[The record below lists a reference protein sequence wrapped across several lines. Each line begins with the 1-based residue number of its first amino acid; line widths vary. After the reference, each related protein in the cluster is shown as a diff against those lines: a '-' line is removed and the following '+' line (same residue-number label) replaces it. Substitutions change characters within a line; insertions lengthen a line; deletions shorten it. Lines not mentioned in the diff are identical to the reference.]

1 MTAAGKFRRSILLF
15 LSASLLFL
23 DASAARAGVTPTTVW
38 HVTPGGAGSRDGTSW
53 ENAFGEAEFPAAVVS
68 AGPGGEFWVAKGVYR
83 PAIPENAAG
92 VTTEERKK
100 SFVLKSGVAIYG
112 GFAGNEAASADRN
125 PVANVT
131 VLTGDLARDDARDA
145 NGVTAT
151 SGDIVGSN
159 SFHVVVGSGTDAS
172 AVLDGFV
179 VTAGNADGGAAG
191 AILELFNSGGGMYL
205 DAAGPTVANCT
216 FSGNNAI
223 GFGGG
228 ISARDGSAPTVT
240 DCTFSGN
247 NALGLGGG
255 ISACNGSAPTV
266 TNCVFSGNNASCGGG
281 MFNFTNCYST
291 VTNCTFS
298 ANSAGN
304 VGGGMCNST
313 NSPTATSSSTIANC
327 TFSENRAFSLGG
339 GMANMSGGP
348 APAITN
354 CTFSGNSVE
363 HPVEGGGGGM
373 SNTGTSPTVT
383 NCTFS
388 GNNAN
393 AGGGMYNVM
402 GSEPT
407 ITNCIF
413 WDALGGEIF
422 NSGSSSPDISFCI
435 VANEDVGT
443 VGASSDII
451 SADPLLGPLSWNGGP
466 ARTHALLPG
475 SPAIDAA
482 SPDIAPDFDQR
493 GMERP
498 QGAGFDI
505 GAYEFSSAA
514 KVLTV
519 DLSGTCGVTRSP
531 EGIPFGTSGRCRL
544 YSPDIGVTLHAVA
557 DSRDWFVTWSGDATG
572 SADATVTMS
581 RDRYVE
587 AVFDDAFLIVAS
599 AGSGGD
605 IAPSGVVKVR
615 SDSDQ
620 TFTISPDAGYGVLE
634 VAVDGIPF
642 SGDASTYT
650 FRDVSA
656 DHTIAVSFDAA
667 PTPTPTPVPSATPTS
682 TPVPTATPAPTS
694 APSTTPTPVPSA
706 TPTPVPTPDP
716 DIPLPKVTLT
726 LTLVSGGT
734 IVAGPTDISGPDV
747 LSSLALLAQLLQTD
761 PGAIL
766 SGGYNVDL
774 VRFFSLLA
782 KLDPGVSDL
791 VLLVEVTVGDVP
803 SGYRSQV
810 FLLTRTFDG
819 KGNPVGYAIVPRE
832 EGVTVFRKRADSLAW
847 KVAIRDGSAS
857 DGDGKTNGYVAP
869 QIAAVVAVFRT
880 DVSVTPSPTSGNTG
894 GGGGCALP
902 GGGALFALP
911 LLLLPP
917 LLIRRK

>member
-15 LSASLLFL
+15 MSASLLFL
-23 DASAARAGVTPTTVW
+23 DASAAMAGVAPTTVR
-38 HVTPGGAGSRDGTSW
+38 HVTQGGAGERNGESW
-53 ENAFGEAEFPAAVVS
+53 ANAFGEAEFPTAIVS

-83 PAIPENAAG
+83 PAIPENAASI
-92 VTTEERKK
+92 TEAERQK

-112 GFAGNEAASADRN
+112 VFAGNEAASADRN

-145 NGVTAT
+145 NRVTVT
-151 SGDIVGSN
+151 SDDIVGSN
-159 SFHVVVGSGTDAS
+159 SCHVVIGSGTDAS

-179 VTAGNADGGAAG
+179 VTAGHADEDDPSLAC
-191 AILELFNSGGGMYL
+191 GGGMYA
-205 DAAGPTVANCT
+205 DMGSPTVANCT
-216 FSGNNAI
+216 FSGNSAASY
-223 GFGGG
+223 GGG
-228 ISARDGSAPTVT
+228 IYNYNGSHSNVT
-240 DCTFSGN
+240 NCIFSGN
-247 NALGLGGG
+247 NATYG
-255 ISACNGSAPTV
+255 
-266 TNCVFSGNNASCGGG
+266 GGG
-281 MFNFTNCYST
+281 MFN
-291 VTNCTFS
+291 
-298 ANSAGN
+298 N
-304 VGGGMCNST
+304 VEC
-313 NSPTATSSSTIANC
+313 SPTV
-327 TFSENRAFSLGG
+327 E
-339 GMANMSGGP
+339 
-348 APAITN
+348 N
-354 CTFSGNSVE
+354 CTFSGNTAI
-363 HPVEGGGGGM
+363 GGGGM
-373 SNTGTSPTVT
+373 FNSTNSPTVT

-388 GNNAN
+388 DNTTTTAGGGMFNAGGGAAIANCTFSGNIVTAGNGGGIYNVGTSSTVTNCTFSGNTADN
-393 AGGGMYNVM
+393 GGGMYNEM
-402 GSEPT
+402 MEDAPTLTNCTFSGNNASSGGGMYNTASEPSV
-407 ITNCIF
+407 TNCIF
-413 WDALGGEIF
+413 WDASGGEIS
-422 NSGSSSPDISFCI
+422 NDSSSPDISFCV
-435 VANEDVGT
+435 VANKDVGT
-443 VGASSDII
+443 GGASSDII
-451 SADPLLGPLSWNGGP
+451 SADPRLGPLAWNGGP
-466 ARTHALLPG
+466 TRTHALLPG

-482 SPDIAPDFDQR
+482 SPDVAPDADQR
-493 GMERP
+493 GMARP
-498 QGAGFDI
+498 QGASFDI

-519 DLSGTCGVTRSP
+519 DISGTCGVTISP
-531 EGIPFGTSGRCRL
+531 NGTPFGTTGRCRL
-544 YSPDIGVTLHAVA
+544 YSPDIEVTLTAVA
-557 DSRDWFVTWSGDATG
+557 DSHDWFAAWSGDATG
-572 SADATVTMS
+572 SADAVTVTMS
-581 RDRYVE
+581 RDRYIE
-587 AVFDDAFLIVAS
+587 AIFDDAFLIVAS

-615 SDSDQ
+615 SGADR

-650 FRDVSA
+650 FHDVSA
-656 DHTIAVSFDAA
+656 DHTIAVSFDSS
-667 PTPTPTPVPSATPTS
+667 PTPTLTPTPVPSATPVPTS
-682 TPVPTATPAPTS
+682 VPTTTPVPT
-694 APSTTPTPVPSA
+694 STPSA

-791 VLLVEVTVGDVP
+791 VLLIEVTVGDVP

-819 KGNPVGYAIVPRE
+819 EGNPVGYAIVPRE

-847 KVAIRDGSAS
+847 KVTIRDGSAS

-902 GGGALFALP
+902 GGGAFLA

-917 LLIRRK
+917 LFMRRILPQRRR